1 MSTDF
6 VTLEPIILEARKR
19 LDQGAWDYLVGG
31 SESETTFRRNRS
43 AFDRLAFR
51 PRVLRDVSA
60 VDPSTTFLGHHL
72 RIPVLTAPVGS
83 LQRFT
88 PRGGVAAVAATAQF
102 GVVPVISSVTEP
114 ALEETAATADAAKM
128 FQLYIRGDLE
138 WTREMIGRI
147 QGAGYGAFVL
157 TVDTAVPSRRERP
170 LISVGPV
177 TVQPRPAG
185 QPHYPAQVTWE
196 SVDQIRDLTSLPFMI
211 KGIQT
216 AEDAALAVEHGV
228 DVVWVS
234 NHGGRQLD
242 HARGSLDTL
251 PEIVAAVAG
260 RAQIVVDGGIHRGS
274 DILKAIALG
283 ANAVAIGRLQAWGL
297 AAAGADGLVRV
308 LEILEAEMQSAMA
321 LLGVTTLD
329 QLGPE
334 YVCPAEPVTAPHEM
348 SSWPNIPGGRIQ

>member
-1 MSTDF
+1 MSADF
-6 VTLEPIILEARKR
+6 VTVEPIILEARRR

-72 RIPVLTAPVGS
+72 RIPVLTAPIGA

-88 PRGGVAAVAATAQF
+88 PEGGAAAVAATAEF

-114 ALEETAATADAAKM
+114 VLEETAASADAVKM

-147 QGAGYGAFVL
+147 EGAGYGAFVL

-170 LISVGPV
+170 LMSVGPA
-177 TVQPRPAG
+177 TAQPRPAG
-185 QPHYPAQVTWE
+185 EPHYPAQVTWE
-196 SVDQIRDLTSLPFMI
+196 SLDQIRDLTSLPFMV

-216 AEDAALAVEHGV
+216 AEDATLAVEHGV

-251 PEIVAAVAG
+251 PEIVSAVAG
-260 RAQIVVDGGIHRGS
+260 RAEIVVDGGVHRGS

-308 LEILEAEMQSAMA
+308 LEILEAELQSAMA

-329 QLGPE
+329 QLGLE

-348 SSWPNIPGGRIQ
+348 SSWPNIPGGRIL

>member
-1 MSTDF
+1 
-6 VTLEPIILEARKR
+6 
-19 LDQGAWDYLVGG
+19 
-31 SESETTFRRNRS
+31 
-43 AFDRLAFR
+43 
-51 PRVLRDVSA
+51 
-60 VDPSTTFLGHHL
+60 
-72 RIPVLTAPVGS
+72 
-83 LQRFT
+83 
-88 PRGGVAAVAATAQF
+88 
-102 GVVPVISSVTEP
+102 
-114 ALEETAATADAAKM
+114 
-128 FQLYIRGDLE
+128 
-138 WTREMIGRI
+138 
-147 QGAGYGAFVL
+147 VL

-170 LISVGPV
+170 LMSVGPA

-185 QPHYPAQVTWE
+185 EPHYPAQVTWE
-196 SVDQIRDLTSLPFMI
+196 SLDQIRDLTSLPFMI

-251 PEIVAAVAG
+251 PEIVSAVAG
-260 RAQIVVDGGIHRGS
+260 RVEIVVDGGVHRGS

-308 LEILEAEMQSAMA
+308 LEILEAELQSAMA

-348 SSWPNIPGGRIQ
+348 SSWPNIPGGRIL